1 MTGKKLQ
8 RVLACLLAVLLL
20 SQVGAFSPAVL
31 AADSSGY
38 TLHDGTAVIPAGTSA
53 GDVNRILAAALVVGF
68 DQMSSEEQNR
78 ILAGEWQYECEG
90 KSAISTKN
98 TAWGPITGFESSKK
112 VGFVTTKHSH
122 PALSANEDGSYPIRL
137 KLADG
142 TLTNEVKVYKAQK
155 PVSSIAL
162 KDGVTIT
169 LPYNAD
175 VSINFDAL
183 RERIFDQVVESTTPD
198 MTVNDVTIE
207 YYATATTGAVGEL
220 GHDWVSLEGGKVSIY
235 DYPAISEGNQQIR
248 ISYAGNGTY
257 GAVSAEVA
265 VTFAD
270 RADSHIVLKSG
281 QKVALQY
288 NDDVTVNY
296 DALRA
301 DILQQ
306 VVDEGTT
313 PALTTENTEIKY
325 YAASSTGLFHDWV
338 SLEGEGVYPAISA
351 GDQKIQI
358 SFKGD
363 DAYKASSDEVTVTF
377 TERPSVTAT
386 QKENPT
392 FRLRYTD
399 KNGTVEPDYE
409 NIQQQVWDA
418 VIESTDPSLT
428 ASDVT
433 IEYYATPTITIGGV
447 GKNWAPLEGITTE
460 IAGQKVGYPAIP
472 EGTQKVR
479 ISWAG
484 NKNYA
489 PWTVEADVN
498 ITGRPEVEVATKE
511 NPTFQLAFTADGE
524 AIYDNIRQ
532 QVWDAVVV
540 STKPA
545 LTVDDVTIEY
555 YATATTGATDKL
567 GHAWVA
573 LTGGKVN
580 GLTYPAIGEGTQEV
594 RITWGGSK
602 DYAAWQWQGNVA
614 VTGRADAPFR
624 LKEGVTEGMTVAI
637 VYNRDQS
644 INYEET
650 AQALRDA
657 LLEST
662 DSNISI
668 DDVTVQYNAGIDVI
682 KNYQPLNYSPTGSDI
697 IDQFVKFGLGSQTI
711 HFVWNGN
718 AAYKPLKLDDVT
730 VKMSDNRIK
739 SRIVLKDGVSI
750 TYHMDPAV
758 MEQEIFEN
766 LIDWD
771 ASTLPEKS
779 TLSVADFT
787 FEYYGENVLGE
798 EDGGISGGVP
808 DWAPVAG
815 GTVNFLNYPQMGA
828 GENQKVRVSYS
839 GNGEYRPCKNV
850 EGTLTVNKAKVS
862 VKVHSTSIYADE
874 AKDKLGE
881 GFVTTDPADK
891 FDIYTIYGGMTSDVT
906 TSVFVQLPERMT
918 NGTIIMLIDKTLKD
932 LDKKTLT
939 EMMQQGTTVGELRKL
954 LSEIVGKGDKLPQP
968 MKDLLKKVGIDI
980 DTLVK
985 LNEALNKLPGLLDN
999 VRVAFGTPDQAGI
1012 YTVCAVTNNKNYETG
1027 FGMGTLVVKKHYS
1040 GVKLQW
1046 NQTIPNGKLTTEEA
1060 KNFDFGVTLMYDGNP
1075 AKKQTNVH
1083 YLYSGFTSKWKP
1095 YSSTTTPPTEPGR
1108 YVVTVVT
1115 LGGNYQAAPITRAFQ
1130 ITK

>member
-20 SQVGAFSPAVL
+20 SQVGAFSPAVF

-38 TLHDGTAVIPAGTSA
+38 TLHDGTAIIPAGTSKE
-53 GDVNRILAAALVVGF
+53 DVDRILAAALVVGF
-68 DQMSSEEQNR
+68 DRMSGEEQDR
-78 ILAGEWQYECEG
+78 ILTGEWQYACEG

-98 TAWGPITGFESSKK
+98 TAWGPVTGFDSSKK
-112 VGFVTTKHSH
+112 FGLVTTKYSH
-122 PALSANEDGSYPIRL
+122 PALSANEDASYPIRL

-155 PVSSIAL
+155 PVSSITL
-162 KDGVTIT
+162 KEGVTVT

-198 MTVNDVTIE
+198 LKVNDVTIE
-207 YYATATTGAVGEL
+207 YYATATTGSL
-220 GHDWVSLEGGKVSIY
+220 GALGRAWAPLEGGKV
-235 DYPAISEGNQQIR
+235 DDLNYPAISEGDQQIR
-248 ISYAGNGTY
+248 ISYAGNDTY
-257 GAVSAEVA
+257 GAASAEVT

-270 RADSHIVLKSG
+270 REASNIVLKPD
-281 QKVALQY
+281 QQVALPY
-288 NDDVTVNY
+288 TDATTVDS

-301 DILQQ
+301 AILQQ
-306 VVDEGTT
+306 IVDEGTT
-313 PALTTENTEIKY
+313 PSLTAENTEIKY
-325 YAASSTGLFHDWV
+325 YATATTGAAVGFGKNWAP
-338 SLEGEGVYPAISA
+338 LEGGKVDGLNYPAISA
-351 GDQKIQI
+351 GDQQIQI

-363 DAYKASSDEVTVTF
+363 DAYKASSATTTVTF
-377 TERPSVTAT
+377 TERPGI
-386 QKENPT
+386 E
-392 FRLRYTD
+392 
-399 KNGTVEPDYE
+399 
-409 NIQQQVWDA
+409 A
-418 VIESTDPSLT
+418 V
-428 ASDVT
+428 
-433 IEYYATPTITIGGV
+433 
-447 GKNWAPLEGITTE
+447 
-460 IAGQKVGYPAIP
+460 
-472 EGTQKVR
+472 
-479 ISWAG
+479 
-484 NKNYA
+484 
-489 PWTVEADVN
+489 
-498 ITGRPEVEVATKE
+498 TKE
-511 NPTFQLAFTADGE
+511 NPTFKLAFTADGA

-532 QVWDAVVV
+532 QVWGAVVV

-555 YATATTGATDKL
+555 YATATTGAVDKL

-602 DYAAWQWQGNVA
+602 NYAPWSWEGDVV
-614 VTGRADAPFR
+614 VTGRAAAPFQ
-624 LKEGVTEGMTVAI
+624 LKQGVTEGMTVAM

-662 DSNISI
+662 DPNISI
-668 DDVTVQYNAGIDVI
+668 DDVTVQYNAGI
-682 KNYQPLNYSPTGSDI
+682 KNYQPLNYSPTGSDF

-718 AAYKPLKLDDVT
+718 ANYKPLKLDDVKVNMEDHRT
-730 VKMSDNRIK
+730 ASAV
-739 SRIVLKDGVSI
+739 VLKSGASI
-750 TYHMDPAV
+750 TYNMDANV
-758 MEQEIFEN
+758 MLQAIFEN

-771 ASTLPEKS
+771 ASTLPKKG

-787 FEYYGENVLGE
+787 IEYYGKNVLGE
-798 EDGGISGGVP
+798 EDGGISGDVP
-808 DWAPVAG
+808 NWAPVAG

-828 GENQKVRVSYS
+828 GEQQIRVTFK
-839 GNGEYRPCKNV
+839 GDEAYRPSTPI
-850 EGTLTVNKAKVS
+850 EGNLTVNKAKVS
-862 VKVHSTSIYADE
+862 VKVHSTSIYAEE

-906 TSVFVQLPERMT
+906 GSVFVQLPERMT
-918 NGTIIMLIDKTLKD
+918 KGTIIKLIDQTLKG
-932 LDKKTLT
+932 LDQKTLT

-954 LSEIVGKGDKLPQP
+954 LSDIVGKGDKLPQP
-968 MKDLLKKVGIDI
+968 VKDLLKKVGIDI

-985 LNEALNKLPGLLDN
+985 LNEALNKFPGLLDN

-1012 YTVCAVTNNKNYETG
+1012 YTVYAITNNKNYETG
-1027 FGMGTLVVKKHYS
+1027 FGMGALVVKKHYS

-1046 NQTIPNGKLTTEEA
+1046 NQTIPNGKLTAEEA
-1060 KNFDFGVTLMYDGNP
+1060 KSFDFGVTLMYDGNP
-1075 AKKQTNVH
+1075 AEKQTNVH

-1095 YSSTTTPPTEPGR
+1095 YSSTTTPPTDPGR

>member
-31 AADSSGY
+31 AADGSSY

-53 GDVNRILAAALVVGF
+53 NDVNRILAAALVEGF
-68 DQMSSEEQNR
+68 DQMSAEEKDA
-78 ILAGEWQYECEG
+78 IVAKGFEYECHFMKG
-90 KSAISTKN
+90 SAPSLKSY
-98 TAWGPITGFESSKK
+98 WGSVAGGATQT
-112 VGFVTTKHSH
+112 VGSGIFSAVYTC
-122 PALSANEDGSYPIRL
+122 PALADNKYGDYKVRLVGTKQEVTLTKAKKRSSSITLKEGASVKLPYNEDGSL
-137 KLADG
+137 
-142 TLTNEVKVYKAQK
+142 
-155 PVSSIAL
+155 
-162 KDGVTIT
+162 
-169 LPYNAD
+169 NA
-175 VSINFDAL
+175 DAL

-207 YYATATTGAVGEL
+207 YYATATKGAVGEL

-270 RADSHIVLKSG
+270 RAASSIVLKSG
-281 QKVALQY
+281 QKVALPY

-301 DILQQ
+301 AILQQ
-306 VVDEGTT
+306 IVDEGTT
-313 PALTTENTEIKY
+313 PSLTAENTEIEY
-325 YAASSTGLFHDWV
+325 YAKFATDSDRRWV
-338 SLEGEGVYPAISA
+338 PLEGKTIDIAGKEFGYPAISA
-351 GDQKIQI
+351 GDQQIQI

-363 DAYKASSDEVTVTF
+363 DAYKASSATTTVTF
-377 TERPSVTAT
+377 TERP
-386 QKENPT
+386 
-392 FRLRYTD
+392 
-399 KNGTVEPDYE
+399 G
-409 NIQQQVWDA
+409 
-418 VIESTDPSLT
+418 IE
-428 ASDVT
+428 A
-433 IEYYATPTITIGGV
+433 
-447 GKNWAPLEGITTE
+447 
-460 IAGQKVGYPAIP
+460 
-472 EGTQKVR
+472 
-479 ISWAG
+479 
-484 NKNYA
+484 
-489 PWTVEADVN
+489 
-498 ITGRPEVEVATKE
+498 ATKE
-511 NPTFQLAFTADGE
+511 NPTFKLDFTADGE

-540 STKPA
+540 STNPT

-555 YATATTGATDKL
+555 YATATTGAVDKL

-624 LKEGVTEGMTVAI
+624 FKEGVTEGMTVAM

-644 INYEET
+644 INYEAT
-650 AQALRDA
+650 AQALREA

-662 DSNISI
+662 APNISI
-668 DDVTVQYNAGIDVI
+668 DDVTVQYNAGI
-682 KNYQPLNYSPTGSDI
+682 KNYQPLNYSPTGSDF

-711 HFVWNGN
+711 HFAWNGN
-718 AAYKPLKLDDVT
+718 AGYKPLKLDDVK
-730 VKMSDNRIK
+730 VNMEDHRIA
-739 SRIVLKDGVSI
+739 SAVVLKSGASI
-750 TYHMDPAV
+750 TYNMDANV
-758 MEQEIFEN
+758 MLRAIFEN

-771 ASTLPEKS
+771 ASTLPEKG
-779 TLSVADFT
+779 TLSADDFT
-787 FEYYGENVLGE
+787 IEYYGENVLGE
-798 EDGGISGGVP
+798 EDGGISGGVKQ
-808 DWAPVAG
+808 WAPVAG
-815 GTVNFLNYPQMGA
+815 GKVNTLTYPQMGT
-828 GENQKVRVSYS
+828 GDQKIRVTFK
-839 GNGEYRPCKNV
+839 GDADYRPSDAK
-850 EGTLTVNKAKVS
+850 EGNLTVKKAKVS
-862 VKVHSTSIYADE
+862 VKVHSTSIYAEE
-874 AKDKLGE
+874 AKDKLGK

-891 FDIYTIYGGMTSDVT
+891 FDIYTIYGGMTSNVT
-906 TSVFVQLPERMT
+906 TSVFVQLPERLT
-918 NGTIIMLIDKTLKD
+918 NSTVLKIVDKALELAGQPTLS
-932 LDKKTLT
+932 
-939 EMMQQGTTVGELRKL
+939 EMMQNGTTVGALRKI
-954 LSEIVGKGDKLPQP
+954 LSDVISKGDDLPTFI
-968 MKDLLKKVGIDI
+968 KDALKSAGIDI

-985 LNEALNKLPGLLDN
+985 LNDALSKLPGLLDN

-1027 FGMGTLVVKKHYS
+1027 FGMGALVVKKHYS

-1046 NQTIPNGKLTTEEA
+1046 NQTIPNGKLTAEEA

>member
-53 GDVNRILAAALVVGF
+53 GDVNRILAAALVEGF
-68 DQMSSEEQNR
+68 DQMSGKEQDR
-78 ILAGEWQYECEG
+78 ILTGEWQYACEG

-98 TAWGPITGFESSKK
+98 TAWGPVTGFDSSKK
-112 VGFVTTKHSH
+112 FGLVTTKYSH
-122 PALSANEDGSYPIRL
+122 PALSANEDASYPIRL

-155 PVSSIAL
+155 PVSSITL
-162 KDGVTIT
+162 KEGATVT

-198 MTVNDVTIE
+198 LKVNDVTIE
-207 YYATATTGAVGEL
+207 YYATATTGAAVGF
-220 GHDWVSLEGGKVSIY
+220 GKNWAPLEGGKV
-235 DYPAISEGNQQIR
+235 DGLNYPAISAGDQQIR
-248 ISYAGNGTY
+248 ISYAGNNTY
-257 GAVSAEVA
+257 GAASAEVT

-281 QKVALQY
+281 QKVALPY
-288 NDDVTVNY
+288 TDATTVDS

-301 DILQQ
+301 TILQQ

-313 PALTTENTEIKY
+313 PSLTAENTEIKY
-325 YAASSTGLFHDWV
+325 YATATTGAAVGFGKNWAP
-338 SLEGEGVYPAISA
+338 LEGGKVDGLNYPAISA
-351 GDQKIQI
+351 GEQQIQI

-363 DAYKASSDEVTVTF
+363 DTYKASSATTTVTF
-377 TERPSVTAT
+377 TERPGI
-386 QKENPT
+386 E
-392 FRLRYTD
+392 
-399 KNGTVEPDYE
+399 
-409 NIQQQVWDA
+409 A
-418 VIESTDPSLT
+418 V
-428 ASDVT
+428 
-433 IEYYATPTITIGGV
+433 
-447 GKNWAPLEGITTE
+447 
-460 IAGQKVGYPAIP
+460 
-472 EGTQKVR
+472 
-479 ISWAG
+479 
-484 NKNYA
+484 
-489 PWTVEADVN
+489 
-498 ITGRPEVEVATKE
+498 TKE
-511 NPTFQLAFTADGE
+511 NPTFKLAFTAGGD

-540 STKPA
+540 STNPT

-602 DYAAWQWQGNVA
+602 NYAAWQWQGNVA

-624 LKEGVTEGMTVAI
+624 LKEGVTEGMTVAM

-644 INYEET
+644 INYEAT

-662 DSNISI
+662 APNISI
-668 DDVTVQYNAGIDVI
+668 DDVTVQYNAGI
-682 KNYQPLNYSPTGSDI
+682 KNYQPLNYSPTGSDF

-718 AAYKPLKLDDVT
+718 ADYKPLKLDDVK
-730 VKMSDNRIK
+730 VNMEDH
-739 SRIVLKDGVSI
+739 RIVSEVVLKSGASI
-750 TYHMDPAV
+750 TYNMDANA
-758 MEQEIFEN
+758 MLQAIFEN

-771 ASTLPEKS
+771 ASKLPEKS

-787 FEYYGENVLGE
+787 IEYYAENEVE
-798 EDGGISGGVP
+798 IDGMTTG
-808 DWAPVAG
+808 G
-815 GTVNFLNYPQMGA
+815 GTHLYMPLEGGKGGAFEGDLVKSLTYPQMGA
-828 GENQKVRVSYS
+828 GEQKIRVTYK
-839 GNGEYRPCKNV
+839 GNADYRSSTPI
-850 EGTLTVNKAKVS
+850 EGNLTVNKAKVS

-874 AKDKLGE
+874 AKDKLGK

-906 TSVFVQLPERMT
+906 TSVFVQLPERYT
-918 NGTIIMLIDKTLKD
+918 NTALIQAIDWALEQAGQP
-932 LDKKTLT
+932 TLT
-939 EMMQQGTTVGELRKL
+939 EMMNNGITVGQLRKI
-954 LSEIVGKGDKLPQP
+954 LSDVISSGADLPQFI
-968 MKDLLKKVGIDI
+968 KDALKKANIDI

-985 LNEALNKLPGLLDN
+985 LNDALNKFPGLLDN
-999 VRVAFGTPDQAGI
+999 VRVAFGTPNQAGL
-1012 YTVCAVTNNKNYETG
+1012 YVVTAVTNNKNYETG
-1027 FGMGTLVVKKHYS
+1027 VGTGMLLVKKHYS

-1046 NQTIPNGKLTTEEA
+1046 NQTIPNGKISA
-1060 KNFDFGVTLMYDGNP
+1060 ADAADFDFGATLSYDGNRNIS
-1075 AKKQTNVH
+1075 QSNVK

>member
-20 SQVGAFSPAVL
+20 SQVGAFSPAVF

-68 DQMSSEEQNR
+68 DQMSGEEQDR
-78 ILAGEWQYECEG
+78 ILTGEWQYACEG

-98 TAWGPITGFESSKK
+98 TAWGPVTGFDSSKK
-112 VGFVTTKHSH
+112 FGLVTTKYSH
-122 PALSANEDGSYPIRL
+122 PALSANEDASYPIRL

-155 PVSSIAL
+155 PVSSITL
-162 KDGVTIT
+162 KEGVTVT

-198 MTVNDVTIE
+198 LKVNDVTIE
-207 YYATATTGAVGEL
+207 YYATATTGSL
-220 GHDWVSLEGGKVSIY
+220 GALGRAWAPLEGGKV
-235 DYPAISEGNQQIR
+235 DDLNYPAISEGDQQIR
-248 ISYAGNGTY
+248 ISYAGNDTY
-257 GAVSAEVA
+257 GAASAEVT

-270 RADSHIVLKSG
+270 REASNIVLKPD
-281 QKVALQY
+281 QKVALPY
-288 NDDVTVNY
+288 TDATTVDS

-301 DILQQ
+301 AILQQ
-306 VVDEGTT
+306 IVDEGTT
-313 PALTTENTEIKY
+313 PSLTAENTEIKY
-325 YAASSTGLFHDWV
+325 YATATTGAAVGFGKNWAP
-338 SLEGEGVYPAISA
+338 LEGGKVDGLNYPAISA
-351 GDQKIQI
+351 GDQQIQI

-363 DAYKASSDEVTVTF
+363 DAYKASSATTTVTF
-377 TERPSVTAT
+377 TERP
-386 QKENPT
+386 
-392 FRLRYTD
+392 
-399 KNGTVEPDYE
+399 G
-409 NIQQQVWDA
+409 
-418 VIESTDPSLT
+418 IE
-428 ASDVT
+428 A
-433 IEYYATPTITIGGV
+433 
-447 GKNWAPLEGITTE
+447 
-460 IAGQKVGYPAIP
+460 
-472 EGTQKVR
+472 
-479 ISWAG
+479 
-484 NKNYA
+484 
-489 PWTVEADVN
+489 
-498 ITGRPEVEVATKE
+498 ATKE

-532 QVWDAVVV
+532 KVWDAVVV
-540 STKPA
+540 STNPT

-555 YATATTGATDKL
+555 YATATTGAVDKL

-602 DYAAWQWQGNVA
+602 DNAAWQWQGNVA

-624 LKEGVTEGMTVAI
+624 LKEGVTEGMTVAM

-644 INYEET
+644 INYEAT

-662 DSNISI
+662 APNISI
-668 DDVTVQYNAGIDVI
+668 DDVTVQYNAGI
-682 KNYQPLNYSPTGSDI
+682 KNYQPLNYSPTGSDF

-718 AAYKPLKLDDVT
+718 ADYKPLKLDDVKVNMEDHRT
-730 VKMSDNRIK
+730 ASAV
-739 SRIVLKDGVSI
+739 VLKSGASI
-750 TYHMDPAV
+750 TYNMDANA
-758 MEQEIFEN
+758 MLQAIFEN

-779 TLSVADFT
+779 TLCAADFT

-798 EDGGISGGVP
+798 EDGGISGGFP
-808 DWAPVAG
+808 NWAPVAG

-839 GNGEYRPCKNV
+839 GNDEYRPCKNV
-850 EGTLTVNKAKVS
+850 EGTLTVNKAKVT
-862 VKVHSTSIYADE
+862 VKVHTTSIYADE
-874 AKDKLGE
+874 QPGE
-881 GFVTTDPADK
+881 GFITTDPADK

-906 TSVFVQLPERMT
+906 GSVFVQLPERMT
-918 NGTIIMLIDKTLKD
+918 KGTIIDLIDKTLKGFHQ
-932 LDKKTLT
+932 KTLT

-954 LSEIVGKGDKLPQP
+954 LSDIVGKGDKLPQP
-968 MKDLLKKVGIDI
+968 VKDLLKTVGIDI

-985 LNEALNKLPGLLDN
+985 LNEALNKFPGLLDN

-1012 YTVCAVTNNKNYETG
+1012 YTVYAITNNKNYEAG
-1027 FGMGTLVVKKHYS
+1027 FGMGALVVKKHYS

-1046 NQTIPNGKLTTEEA
+1046 NQTIPNGKLTAEEA
-1060 KNFDFGVTLMYDGNP
+1060 KNFDFGVTLMYDGKP
-1075 AKKQTNVH
+1075 AEKQTNVH
-1083 YLYSGFTSKWKP
+1083 YLYSGFTSKWKS

-1108 YVVTVVT
+1108 YVMTVVT